1 MKRGPGEQ
9 AKVPETFRG
18 EPGGDTQRTRAP
30 GLEANYGHANEGKLT
45 FGLGL

>member
-1 MKRGPGEQ
+1 MKRGPEET
-9 AKVPETFRG
+9 AKVPKTFRR
-18 EPGGDTQRTRAP
+18 EPGGDIRRARAP

>member
-1 MKRGPGEQ
+1 MKEGPEER

-18 EPGGDTQRTRAP
+18 EPGGDTVRTRAP
-30 GLEANYGHANEGKLT
+30 GLEANYGHANERKLT